1 MCITKHNTSAEA
13 CIDISARGVWN
24 TGQRAFFDVRVFNPF
39 ARRYSGLTLSQAYRA
54 NENEK
59 KRMYNNRIMSIEHGT
74 FTPLV
79 FCASGGMAPECRSF
93 YKQLSSLISIHRKE
107 TYSVVAAWV
116 KTKLSFA
123 LIRSA
128 VLCIRG
134 TRHPFNK
141 TIATDTGDIKF
152 EVKSSNIDDE

>member
-1 MCITKHNTSAEA
+1 
-13 CIDISARGVWN
+13 
-24 TGQRAFFDVRVFNPF
+24 
-39 ARRYSGLTLSQAYRA
+39 
-54 NENEK
+54 
-59 KRMYNNRIMSIEHGT
+59 MYNDRIMKVEHGT

-79 FCASGGMAPECRSF
+79 FCASGGMAPECRLF

-123 LIRSA
+123 LLRSA

-134 TRHPFNK
+134 TRHPYNK

-152 EVKSSNIDDE
+152 EAKTTNIEDE